1 MTIKKTI
8 DYKSYMECVND
19 IVNAFF
25 DEEGRYAPHMGRIV
39 LQSIFV
45 DYFVSDFEEANGK
58 EGDEL
63 IEFIIG
69 NETISEE
76 IKHALRDFSLTE
88 LNFSSAYS
96 DAMEIVEYRK
106 SSLMQGVSMFGSIV
120 EEIMS
125 PDNLAKIYETSE
137 RLKKIA
143 LEDKDNVTPL
153 FPNQGA

>member
-1 MTIKKTI
+1 MTIKETI
-8 DYKSYMECVND
+8 DYKSYIACVND
-19 IVNAFF
+19 IANAFF
-25 DEEGRYAPHMGRIV
+25 DEEGQYAPHIGRIV
-39 LQSIFV
+39 LRSIFV

-69 NETISEE
+69 NKEISEE

-96 DAMEIVEYRK
+96 DAMDIVEYRK
-106 SSLMQGVSMFGSIV
+106 SSLMQGISMFGSIV

-125 PDNLAKIYETSE
+125 PDNLAKIYEASE

-143 LEDKDNVTPL
+143 SEDEENVTPL